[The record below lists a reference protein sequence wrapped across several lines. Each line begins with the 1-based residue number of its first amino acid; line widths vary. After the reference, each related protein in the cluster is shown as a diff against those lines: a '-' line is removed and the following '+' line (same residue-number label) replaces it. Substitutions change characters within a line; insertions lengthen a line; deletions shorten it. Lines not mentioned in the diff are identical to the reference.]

1 MYNGCHITSQFD
13 EEDPIKSLYHQLS
26 IRCVCVWRR
35 TYRGTA
41 RSSGSSNSKGSRL
54 TLTPEKKKEDRK
66 SAHKLLGAPEHF
78 IHELRHFV
86 PRDQI

>member
-1 MYNGCHITSQFD
+1 MYNGCHITSQFGSNKKF
-13 EEDPIKSLYHQLS
+13 ISSALNQV
-26 IRCVCVWRR
+26 CVCVWRR

-66 SAHKLLGAPEHF
+66 SAHKLLGTPKHF

-86 PRDQI
+86 PRNQI